1 MDGVLG
7 IDFWKYVNTALLL
20 LSVPLSFWVYRIS
33 LKRNAEICIS
43 VDLLPSYLR
52 RVVAYCIDWV
62 ICLNIAW
69 GIVKVLSVTN
79 FIHWALAFPVLLI
92 VILFLYFILLESS
105 PVKGTLGKLSMGI
118 EIVNRDGTGQTIGK
132 SCIRLLLNILLG
144 VCFPITNM
152 TIFFTKYRQCAFEVL
167 SNTLVVKKH

>member
-144 VCFPITNM
+144 GEFSDNEHDNFFHKIPSMCF
-152 TIFFTKYRQCAFEVL
+152 
-167 SNTLVVKKH
+167 